1 MSARFQ
7 MVYESYISIWVSS
20 STYVSI
26 CNFTHDTDL
35 IKLAV
40 KATYILLLIFQ
51 LHYLLTNISI
61 LKVHDIL
68 HFHRFM

>member
-7 MVYESYISIWVSS
+7 VVYERYISIWVSS

-51 LHYLLTNISI
+51 LYYLLPNISI
-61 LKVHDIL
+61 LNVHDVL
-68 HFHRFM
+68 LFHGFM

>member
-1 MSARFQ
+1 MSAHFQ

-26 CNFTHDTDL
+26 CNFTYDTDL

-40 KATYILLLIFQ
+40 KATYIFLLIFQ
-51 LHYLLTNISI
+51 LHYLLTNISF
-61 LKVHDIL
+61 LKVHDVFL
-68 HFHRFM
+68 FHGFK